1 MSSDLA
7 FFMNSNDLS
16 FYFCKRLTT
25 LKTVAKTNRSDDG
38 VTTVTAKGVKFRFIT
53 GDDGLVAMIAIL
65 VAIPEDKGNDIRK
78 ELLQANC
85 NLPLMNGAAFAEEDG
100 QIVFMEMASFEEP
113 LDETVFADAA
123 EEFFKQSVEWK
134 TRLTNILEGG
144 EPFDKISMIAEDGSE
159 MA

>member
-1 MSSDLA
+1 MSNELA

-25 LKTVAKTNRSDDG
+25 LKTVAKTNRGDDG
-38 VTTVTAKGVKFRFIT
+38 ITTVTAKGVKFQFIS

-65 VAIPEDKGNDIRK
+65 VAIPEDKGNALRQ

-100 QIVFMEMASFEEP
+100 QIVFMEMGSFEEP
-113 LDETVFADAA
+113 VDETTFADAA
-123 EEFFKQSVEWK
+123 ENFFKRAVEWK
-134 TRLTNILEGG
+134 ERLANILEGG